1 MNTIVVLE
9 EINWQFLKNE
19 LTTILKKKRFRGKL
33 NPDIFFWSY
42 LY

>member
-19 LTTILKKKRFRGKL
+19 YTRILKKRFRGKL
-33 NPDIFFWSY
+33 NPDFFGAMPIY
-42 LY
+42 I